1 MLRGIGMFLGTPGV
15 RLLGIVPVLLAALL
29 VLSLLG
35 LLVVYLDE
43 LAGTLTPFADRW
55 DESSRTLVRVG
66 TGLVLLLGSTA
77 VLVVSFTVIAQI
89 IGQPFY
95 ERISDRIEHRL
106 GEPPAGADA
115 PWWRTF
121 PRASL
126 ESALLLVM
134 TLACTAPLFVLGLFP
149 VFGQTVVPVLQALVA
164 GFFLAVELLAI
175 PLERRGLHLAG
186 RLRFVWRHRA
196 QTLGFGITAF
206 LLFLVPLMAVLA
218 MPGAVVG
225 GPCWCGGSAATRP
238 GGPDHREPGG
248 PEDAAAAADQVGQ
261 VVGGVLRPRVGH
273 LAGDPPDA
281 PLPLPR
287 LTDLD
292 LAARLDAL
300 HPRDLDLHASLLH
313 GGSNSCSILLPRWV
327 THHRRRRGCGGR
339 RPSPSLACTTTN
351 PEPAKASCTASPLPR
366 PIRAPAFMV
375 RWMLVLRSA
384 LQAIAAWAST

>member
-1 MLRGIGMFLGTPGV
+1 MSDPPASPPPDPPPVGRPRAVQPTGWSTPSGWVGTPPPGPPPGRGGGGPLAGGADVLRGIGMFLGTPGV

-106 GEPPAGADA
+106 GAPPAGAGT
-115 PWWRTF
+115 PWWQSF

-206 LLFLVPLMAVLA
+206 LLFLVPLMNVLA

-225 GPCWCGGSAATRP
+225 AILLVRRLSGDQAGRP
-238 GGPDHREPGG
+238 G
-248 PEDAAAAADQVGQ
+248 
-261 VVGGVLRPRVGH
+261 
-273 LAGDPPDA
+273 PP
-281 PLPLPR
+281 
-287 LTDLD
+287 
-292 LAARLDAL
+292 
-300 HPRDLDLHASLLH
+300 
-313 GGSNSCSILLPRWV
+313 
-327 THHRRRRGCGGR
+327 
-339 RPSPSLACTTTN
+339 
-351 PEPAKASCTASPLPR
+351 
-366 PIRAPAFMV
+366 
-375 RWMLVLRSA
+375 
-384 LQAIAAWAST
+384 